1 MLIGDYKASYAA
13 DESIFRSW
21 PMRYGFAAMAVALV
35 ALPFGANSF
44 IVFLA
49 VQVAIY
55 TVAITGLNIL
65 TGYTGLIS
73 LGHGALV
80 GVGAYAT
87 AIFGNWLGLPF
98 WVVIPMAVVT
108 TAVIGLGFGLPSLRI
123 RGLYLTIATLAASF
137 IIIFVIEHWKSVTN
151 GDSGITL
158 APASVFGIDL
168 VSDAQKYA
176 LIVPIAVLAVL
187 FAQNLFRT
195 RVGRAFLAI
204 RDSDYSAEIIGV
216 GLTRYKLLAFA
227 LGSAYAGLAGSLWAY
242 NFLALLPTQFEL
254 QLSIIFLAALVVG
267 GSARTLGP
275 VFGAVFVIMIP
286 EFLKW
291 VFGFLTPFSPT
302 IVEYTA
308 PANTIAYGLLII
320 VFMIF
325 EPMGLA
331 AIWTRFW
338 RYINLWPFSP

>member
-1 MLIGDYKASYAA
+1 MIIGDYKSTYAA
-13 DESIFRSW
+13 DEAIFRAW
-21 PMRYGFAAMAVALV
+21 PVRFGLALLLVALV
-35 ALPFGANSF
+35 ILPFAANSF

-49 VQVAIY
+49 TQVAIY

-80 GVGAYAT
+80 GVGAYA
-87 AIFGNWLGLPF
+87 AAVFANWLGLPF
-98 WVVIPMAVVT
+98 WAVIPIAVVVT
-108 TAVIGLGFGLPSLRI
+108 SAVGLMFGLPSLRI

-137 IIIFVIEHWKSVTN
+137 IIIFVIEHWSSVTR

-158 APASVFGIDL
+158 APASVFGIEL
-168 VSDAQKYA
+168 VSDPQKYA
-176 LIVPIAVLAVL
+176 LIVPIAILAVL

-195 RVGRAFLAI
+195 RIGRAFVAI

-216 GLTRYKLLAFA
+216 DLTRYKLLAFA

-254 QLSIIFLAALVVG
+254 QLSIVFLAALVVG

-275 VFGAVFVIMIP
+275 VFGAVFVILIP

-291 VFGFLTPFSPT
+291 IFGFLTPFSPT

-308 PANTIAYGLLII
+308 PANTITYGLLII
-320 VFMIF
+320 GFMIF